1 MSPELTE
8 SRVRELARE
17 EIRAAAQPVASKPVA
32 GEWTEDN
39 PFGDKAWRRLIDGRT
54 MLIVDNWRPN
64 IGCAW
69 RVFQRGG
76 RLTMSGAELA
86 SNGGDAYQNARD
98 AADAWARDNA
108 HLLDWTLPP
117 APVQPVAPREEC
129 DHAACLSAHP
139 GRSRCCAC
147 EEPLS
152 GAPAVPQPA
161 PNDNGDTSLAY
172 ACGAVAAA
180 AVAIV
185 DPTQPSDMVFRV
197 VRDALAANGA
207 THPAPDSWHD
217 AVTWIEGWGTEQP
230 APSATVDE
238 VIDAVRYNGRGM
250 VVTDRLRAA
259 LSTLSPAQL
268 RGMVDAIGGGK

>member
-1 MSPELTE
+1 VTLTE
-8 SRVRELARE
+8 ARVRELARE
-17 EIRAAAQPVASKPVA
+17 EIRAAASKPVA

-69 RVFQRGG
+69 RVFQRDGK
-76 RLTMSGAELA
+76 LTMSGAEFA

-117 APVQPVAPREEC
+117 APVQPVAPRESDAQRFERLYGEQLNYGIKLQRIIEAFARG
-129 DHAACLSAHP
+129 DELPYPDLHHHRILAEIRARP
-139 GRSRCCAC
+139 
-147 EEPLS
+147 
-152 GAPAVPQPA
+152 PAVP
-161 PNDNGDTSLAY
+161 
-172 ACGAVAAA
+172 
-180 AVAIV
+180 
-185 DPTQPSDMVFRV
+185 
-197 VRDALAANGA
+197 
-207 THPAPDSWHD
+207 
-217 AVTWIEGWGTEQP
+217 QP

-238 VIDAVRYNGRGM
+238 VYAALMRKDGRGIGHYA
-250 VVTDRLRAA
+250 LRRA